1 MVIKMDNLV
10 IGIPDGSMM
19 DPKRGGLKKILDDI
33 GVEDSYKTIIQRPQ
47 ELPYLAGIGIC
58 DAYFCGDDWVEEW
71 RLRGYSSNKILG
83 LGIGKVDIVTAGKD
97 IENSSVKIAASEY
110 PFIAKKY
117 LEEEYG
123 AEDIQ
128 IIKYGEPMKE
138 YSIIDSMGK
147 TEWKLVY
154 GIADIIIEN
163 TQTGKTL
170 KSLGLDVKENLFS
183 SECGLYS
190 RQNLDKKRLKEIKKL
205 AGMLEEAIK

>member
-1 MVIKMDNLV
+1 MNDLV
-10 IGIPDGSMM
+10 LGIPDGSMM
-19 DPKRGGLKKILDDI
+19 DPERGGLKKILDKIDI
-33 GVEDSYKTIIQRPQ
+33 EDSYKTIIQRPQ
-47 ELPYLAGIGIC
+47 ELPYLASIGAC

-71 RLRGYSSNKILG
+71 RLRGYPSDKIIG
-83 LGIGKVDIVTAGKD
+83 LDIGKVNLVAAGKD
-97 IENSSVKIAASEY
+97 LKGFSVKRAASEY

-117 LEEEYG
+117 LEDNYG
-123 AEDIQ
+123 AEDVQ
-128 IIKYGEPMKE
+128 IIRYGEPMKE
-138 YSIIDSMGK
+138 YSVIDSMGK

-163 TQTGKTL
+163 TQTGRTL

-190 RQNLDKKRLKEIKKL
+190 RQNLDKKRLKEINKL